1 MGHEIMSKSGVKGI
15 NKRGKATTVAKKS
28 KQRQQ
33 RRNDHAWTIKDGNHH
48 SIENDI
54 FWKLEDAWMFEH
66 VESRHVVPA
75 SKSH

>member
-1 MGHEIMSKSGVKGI
+1 MGHDIMSKSGVKGI
-15 NKRGKATTVAKKS
+15 NKRGKATTAAKKS

-48 SIENDI
+48 GKENDI
-54 FWKLEDAWMFEH
+54 FLMFEY